1 MAHPPTPPPRPP
13 IPGSSFQ
20 HPTGTLGTNAN
31 GDGLCDHEDVVVC
44 LDEGEDGK
52 SKSDYRQGRKAK
64 FRADIGVGLLRRK
77 EEDD

>member
-20 HPTGTLGTNAN
+20 HPTLGTNAN

-52 SKSDYRQGRKAK
+52 RDYRLGRKAK
-64 FRADIGVGLLRRK
+64 LRADIGVGLLRRK

>member
-20 HPTGTLGTNAN
+20 HTTLGTNAN

-44 LDEGEDGK
+44 LDEAEDGK
-52 SKSDYRQGRKAK
+52 RDYRLGRKAK
-64 FRADIGVGLLRRK
+64 LRADIGVGLLRRK

>member
-44 LDEGEDGK
+44 LDEAEDGK
-52 SKSDYRQGRKAK
+52 RDNRLGRKAK

>member
-1 MAHPPTPPPRPP
+1 MAGGAPTNATTKATHPRVK
-13 IPGSSFQ
+13 

-31 GDGLCDHEDVVVC
+31 ADGLCDHEEAVVC
-44 LDEGEDGK
+44 LDEVEDG
-52 SKSDYRQGRKAK
+52 KSDYRQGRKAK